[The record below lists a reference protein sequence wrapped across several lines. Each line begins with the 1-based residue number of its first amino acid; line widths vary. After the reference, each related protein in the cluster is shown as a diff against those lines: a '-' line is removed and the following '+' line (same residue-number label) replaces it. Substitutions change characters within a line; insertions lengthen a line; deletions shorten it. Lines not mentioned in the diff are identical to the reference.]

1 MTVMRALAVI
11 LWFAGLAASGFA
23 QQAYKSPYSV
33 RFTFSPAD
41 LVGDLEGSRG
51 DIKNQS
57 SVKFQSW
64 YADTTKTR
72 YGVWGPPSQHFDP
85 PAGLSKRDAEWM
97 RQRVI
102 AVGLRYQG
110 YRYQHHHIP
119 DWDPPADWP
128 YKQSPL
134 GKQSKGLDC
143 SNYTAFV
150 YNLALGLKPSGATKE
165 QAEMKEVP
173 GPGEGRTTKV
183 TRIEKPES
191 HEDFERALK
200 TGDLLFINRQNTNEV
215 SHVVLWVGRI
225 GQSRNDVP
233 LILDSTGEGRKD
245 EEGNDIPDGVHLRP
259 FTTNSWY
266 FRSASHALRLIPD
279 GK

>member
-1 MTVMRALAVI
+1 MRALAAIVC
-11 LWFAGLAASGFA
+11 LAGLATGCFA
-23 QQAYKSPYSV
+23 QRPYQSPYSV
-33 RFTFSPAD
+33 KFTVS
-41 LVGDLEGSRG
+41 LEELTGDLEGSRG

-64 YADTTKTR
+64 YADSTKSR

-97 RQRVI
+97 RQRII

-119 DWDPPADWP
+119 DWDPPEDWP

-134 GKQSKGLDC
+134 GKPSKGLDC

-165 QAEMKEVP
+165 QSEMTEVP
-173 GPGEGRTTKV
+173 GPGAGRTSKV
-183 TRIEKPES
+183 TRIEKPAS
-191 HEDFERALK
+191 HADFERALK
-200 TGDLLFINRQNTNEV
+200 TGDLLFVKGEKSGEV
-215 SHVVLWVGRI
+215 THVVLWVGKI
-225 GQSRNDVP
+225 GQSRNGVP

-245 EEGNDIPDGVHLRP
+245 EDGNDIPDGVHLRP

>member
-1 MTVMRALAVI
+1 MKALTI
-11 LWFAGLAASGFA
+11 LLCLIAANAFA

-33 RFTFSPAD
+33 RFTFSPKD
-41 LVGDLEGSRG
+41 LISDLEGTRG
-51 DIKNQS
+51 DPKNQS
-57 SVKFQSW
+57 SIKFQNW
-64 YADTTKTR
+64 YTADTKTR

-128 YKQSPL
+128 YKESPS

-150 YNLALGLKPSGATKE
+150 YNQALGLKPSGATKE
-165 QAEMKEVP
+165 QSAMTEVA

-183 TRIEKPES
+183 QRIEKPEA
-191 HEDFERALK
+191 HADFERTLK
-200 TGDLLFINRQNTNEV
+200 TGDLLFINRQGTSDI
-215 SHVVLWVGRI
+215 SHVVLWVGKI
-225 GQSRNDVP
+225 GKSRGDVP

-245 EEGNDIPDGVHLRP
+245 EDGNDIPDGVQLRP
-259 FTTNSWY
+259 FTPTSWY
-266 FRSASHALRLIPD
+266 CKSASHALRLIPD
-279 GK
+279 APK